1 VPTTKARHPALP
13 AALAAAILHTVAVWI
28 VWRRH
33 GAGPG
38 GLILFWMDFP
48 ASVAYAAL
56 EGRAFWVASYLAGGA
71 LWATAAALLTILAG
85 RLARGSR

>member
-1 VPTTKARHPALP
+1 MPTSKPRHPALP
-13 AALAAAILHTVAVWI
+13 AAIAAALLHAVAVWI

-48 ASVAYAAL
+48 VSLLYGAL
-56 EGRAFWVASYLAGGA
+56 QGRAFWVASYLAGGA
-71 LWATAAALLTILAG
+71 LWATAAALFTLFVG
-85 RLARGSR
+85 RIAKR